1 MAIVKLENISKSY
14 YHHNVFHDFNLE
26 IDEGEFVIISG
37 KSGSG
42 KSTLCNIIGLLDKP
56 DQGKV
61 FIKDQEIDYKDSK
74 IAKLLS
80 KNISYLFQNFA
91 LIDNKTVG
99 YNLELVYPSKKER
112 KNNRK
117 LIEEKLSEVGMEE
130 TYDKYIYECSGG
142 QQQRV
147 LLARALCAMSNV
159 LILDEPVTGLDPTA
173 TKEMYELIKELNVK
187 DNVTIIMVTHDIENA
202 VNYANKILH
211 LGRKKYFYGTVEEYE
226 KSNTSDAFLGGNE

>member
-1 MAIVKLENISKSY
+1 MCIRDR
-14 YHHNVFHDFNLE
+14 HNVFHDFNLE
-26 IDEGEFVIISG
+26 IDEGEFIIISG

-117 LIEEKLSEVGMEE
+117 LIEEKLSEVGMEG

-147 LLARALCAMSNV
+147 AIARLLLKQGDIIICNEPTGS
-159 LILDEPVTGLDPTA
+159 LDEENKMLV
-173 TKEMYELIKELNVK
+173 MNLICDLYKK
-187 DNVTIIMVTHDIENA
+187 GKTIIMVTHDKTLYS
-202 VNYANKILH
+202 YAKRVIMI
-211 LGRKKYFYGTVEEYE
+211 
-226 KSNTSDAFLGGNE
+226 

>member
-14 YHHNVFHDFNLE
+14 YQHNVFHDFNLE

-117 LIEEKLSEVGMEE
+117 LIQEKLSEVGMEG

-147 LLARALCAMSNV
+147 AIARLLLKQGDIIICDEPTGS
-159 LILDEPVTGLDPTA
+159 LDEENKMLV
-173 TKEMYELIKELNVK
+173 MNLICDLHKK
-187 DNVTIIMVTHDIENA
+187 GKTIIMVTHDKTLYS
-202 VNYANKILH
+202 YAKRVIMI
-211 LGRKKYFYGTVEEYE
+211 
-226 KSNTSDAFLGGNE
+226 

>member
-14 YHHNVFHDFNLE
+14 YQHNVFHDFSLE
-26 IDEGEFVIISG
+26 IDEGEFIIISG

-61 FIKDQEIDYKDSK
+61 FIKNQEIDYKDSK

-117 LIEEKLSEVGMEE
+117 LIEAKLSEVGMEG

-147 LLARALCAMSNV
+147 AIARLLLKQGDIIICDEPTGS
-159 LILDEPVTGLDPTA
+159 LDEENKMMV
-173 TKEMYELIKELNVK
+173 MNLICDMHKRGK
-187 DNVTIIMVTHDIENA
+187 TIIMVTHDKTLYS
-202 VNYANKILH
+202 YAKRVVMI
-211 LGRKKYFYGTVEEYE
+211 
-226 KSNTSDAFLGGNE
+226 

>member
-147 LLARALCAMSNV
+147 AIARLLLKQGDIIICDEPTGS
-159 LILDEPVTGLDPTA
+159 LDEENKMMV
-173 TKEMYELIKELNVK
+173 MNLICDIHKRGK
-187 DNVTIIMVTHDIENA
+187 TIIMVTHDKTLYS
-202 VNYANKILH
+202 YAKRVIMI
-211 LGRKKYFYGTVEEYE
+211 
-226 KSNTSDAFLGGNE
+226 

>member
-1 MAIVKLENISKSY
+1 MSYIECENLALGY
-14 YHHNVFHDFNLE
+14 
-26 IDEGEFVIISG
+26 EGKAVVSG
-37 KSGSG
+37 LNFKVNKGDYLCVLGENGAG
-42 KSTLCNIIGLLDKP
+42 KSTLIKTLL
-56 DQGKV
+56 
-61 FIKDQEIDYKDSK
+61 
-74 IAKLLS
+74 
-80 KNISYLFQNFA
+80 N
-91 LIDNKTVG
+91 LIDKVSGRIEYGDGLKDYEIGYLPQQTMIQKDFPASVWEVVLSGNLNNK
-99 YNLELVYPSKKER
+99 R
-112 KNNRK
+112 KIPFYTKADRQEAMKNM
-117 LIEEKLSEVGMEE
+117 EKLGITNLKKTCYGEL
-130 TYDKYIYECSGG
+130 SGG

>member
-117 LIEEKLSEVGMEE
+117 LIEEKLSEVGIEE

-147 LLARALCAMSNV
+147 AIARLLLKQGDIIICDEPTGS
-159 LILDEPVTGLDPTA
+159 LDEENKMMV
-173 TKEMYELIKELNVK
+173 MNLICDMHKRGK
-187 DNVTIIMVTHDIENA
+187 TIIMVTHDKTLYS
-202 VNYANKILH
+202 YAKRVIMI
-211 LGRKKYFYGTVEEYE
+211 
-226 KSNTSDAFLGGNE
+226 

>member
-1 MAIVKLENISKSY
+1 MSIVKLKNISKSY
-14 YHHNVFHDFNLE
+14 YQHNVFHDFNLE
-26 IDEGEFVIISG
+26 IDEGEFIIISG

-80 KNISYLFQNFA
+80 KNISYLFQNFT

-117 LIEEKLSEVGMEE
+117 LIEEKLSEVGMEG

-147 LLARALCAMSNV
+147 AIARLLLKQGDIIICDEPTGS
-159 LILDEPVTGLDPTA
+159 LDEENKMLV
-173 TKEMYELIKELNVK
+173 MNLICDLHKK
-187 DNVTIIMVTHDIENA
+187 GKTIIMVTHDKTLYS
-202 VNYANKILH
+202 YAKRVIMI
-211 LGRKKYFYGTVEEYE
+211 
-226 KSNTSDAFLGGNE
+226 

>member
-14 YHHNVFHDFNLE
+14 YQHNVFHDFSLE
-26 IDEGEFVIISG
+26 IDEGEFIIISG

-112 KNNRK
+112 KNNRR
-117 LIEEKLSEVGMEE
+117 LIEEKLLEVGMEG

-147 LLARALCAMSNV
+147 AIARLLLKQGDIIICDEPTGS
-159 LILDEPVTGLDPTA
+159 LDEENKMMV
-173 TKEMYELIKELNVK
+173 MNLICDMHKRGK
-187 DNVTIIMVTHDIENA
+187 TIIMVTHDKTLY
-202 VNYANKILH
+202 NYAKRVIMI
-211 LGRKKYFYGTVEEYE
+211 
-226 KSNTSDAFLGGNE
+226 

>member
-1 MAIVKLENISKSY
+1 MIFECENVTLGYENKIVTSNLSFTIDKGDYVCIVGEN
-14 YHHNVFHDFNLE
+14 
-26 IDEGEFVIISG
+26 GT
-37 KSGSG
+37 G
-42 KSTLCNIIGLLDKP
+42 KSTLVKTILGLIKPLEGKMNLKEGKIGYLP
-56 DQGKV
+56 QQTM
-61 FIKDQEIDYKDSK
+61 IQKDFPASVWEVVLSGNLNNKRKIPFYTKSDRQE
-74 IAKLLS
+74 AM
-80 KNISYLFQNFA
+80 KNM
-91 LIDNKTVG
+91 
-99 YNLELVYPSKKER
+99 
-112 KNNRK
+112 
-117 LIEEKLSEVGMEE
+117 EKLGITNLKKTCYGEL
-130 TYDKYIYECSGG
+130 SGG